1 MLQQK
6 DKIKRAKQ
14 ILEDRRNR
22 LKALYEYEM
31 DKWKTIIIESQHE
44 TIEERMNKIRDKA
57 HRLKEQ
63 RERERQSF
71 VNNCY
76 YRQWRDGCD
85 EARKLE
91 SKAVIQ
97 QVIKDRELCDNVP
110 RDSDVNGPL
119 EQLYLTSLPL
129 WADEEAEIKEQLEKN
144 SALRQALDYQVS
156 FNKETKQ
163 QQENMQ
169 KEEEKEL
176 LASWKREMNE
186 AKRQELQRVAE
197 ARATG
202 LKTLQTNKEN
212 LKAFEQERHEEH
224 KRDIVLLNYAMKKE
238 EDEIK
243 AEIDKKERAQEETR
257 QYTKFLR
264 EQMIRES
271 IDTGELDAIRNREE
285 ERIWLDRDA
294 KLKAQDDARNRL
306 LREVQEGR
314 ALQMYEKQ
322 KLKELEEQIE
332 LEELTKR
339 LAVSRKE
346 DEKEKLK
353 KEAMKQRTMQDTEY
367 IRKQI
372 EHKQCASEVEQQKKY
387 LHSKVMAYAEKRQKQ
402 KLNDVTFS

>member
-346 DEKEKLK
+346 DEEEKLK